1 MVDLR
6 AISPLWSWA
15 VLVTTRFVVL
25 VVIMFAVVMF
35 AVVMFAVARVKNEM
49 VAVTAV
55 RLLAAILISP
65 SGDLYLYV
73 DIYNFAVGHTLC
85 ML

>member
-1 MVDLR
+1 
-6 AISPLWSWA
+6 
-15 VLVTTRFVVL
+15 
-25 VVIMFAVVMF
+25 
-35 AVVMFAVARVKNEM
+35 M